1 MLKRGDKARKIENIS
16 FFWILRIKATKILK
30 QLNHNVEQ
38 LGKIRSYAFSK
49 SPEILQE
56 KIKKW
61 LTVAQTNCKLRHDFQ
76 NQGFVYNMVKNY
88 PEYYSSSDLF
98 WIMPILVCPYFILML
113 LLYVHE

>member
-1 MLKRGDKARKIENIS
+1 MLKRGDKALKIENIS

-30 QLNHNVEQ
+30 QHNHNVEQ
-38 LGKIRSYAFSK
+38 LGQKKSYAFSK

-88 PEYYSSSDLF
+88 PEYYNTV
-98 WIMPILVCPYFILML
+98 VCT
-113 LLYVHE
+113 